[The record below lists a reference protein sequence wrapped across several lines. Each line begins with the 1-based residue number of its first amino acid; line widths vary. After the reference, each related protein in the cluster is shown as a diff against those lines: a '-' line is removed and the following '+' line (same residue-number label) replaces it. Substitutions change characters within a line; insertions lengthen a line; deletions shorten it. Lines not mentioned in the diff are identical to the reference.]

1 MVSVQSVID
10 DLKDLRTNTKDR
22 QRGYAY
28 IQSNDDVKKN
38 RFEIDALDVL
48 EELKDYEVDL
58 RETIMPV
65 DATNPYYLDYY
76 YNPNYSS
83 VEYKDY
89 CIEEYLPEGW
99 TVGRG
104 DNSYNWMGN
113 ITNTINFV
121 AIKAPDG
128 EDYLVIR
135 FHRWGDERVNY
146 TDDILCKMSMDDLF
160 ELESTYKYSEISV
173 DGKEYLV
180 NTNLFSEGMEIVG
193 YSEENSE
200 YDFDEEYYGYGDED
214 EIAAFIREK
223 WQERAQEAVL

>member
-10 DLKDLRTNTKDR
+10 DIKDLRTNTKER
-22 QRGYAY
+22 RRGYAY
-28 IQSNDDVKKN
+28 IMSNEDVAAN

-48 EELKDYEVDL
+48 EELKEYEVDL

-65 DATNPYYLDYY
+65 DATNPYYLDTY

-99 TVGRG
+99 EVGRG
-104 DNSYNWMGN
+104 DNSYNWMAN
-113 ITNTINFV
+113 VTNTINFV
-121 AIKAPDG
+121 EITAPDG
-128 EDYLVIR
+128 EEFLVIR

-146 TDDILCKMSMDDLF
+146 SDDILCKMAVDDLY
-160 ELESTYKYSEISV
+160 ELDSTYKSEEIEV
-173 DGKEYLV
+173 DGRVYIV

-193 YSEENSE
+193 YNEENSE
-200 YDFDEEYYGYGDED
+200 YDFEEEYYDYADE
-214 EIAAFIREK
+214 ESIASFIRETWK
-223 WQERAQEAVL
+223 ERAQEAVL